1 MMHFLK
7 TDGSGPGVSP
17 MQRAESVSSV
27 SSMSTASSSVAAGQN
42 GNGQPITNHTT
53 PHDET
58 GLLQDFD
65 VASVG
70 SAASGLSTG
79 TLQVG

>member
-1 MMHFLK
+1 
-7 TDGSGPGVSP
+7 
-17 MQRAESVSSV
+17 MQRAESVSSM
-27 SSMSTASSSVAAGQN
+27 SSMSAASSSAAAGQN
-42 GNGQPITNHTT
+42 GNDQPIANRTT
-53 PHDET
+53 SHDET